1 MRRTTEVT
9 WSHLLYN
16 RPEHNLSKRPCA
28 FTFLCTTLISHLST
42 YEMVNAKPR
51 NTSELQNTIGKKKK
65 KMKET
70 IPTLGF
76 CNSKEF
82 VVRYFVV
89 NPCDKMLDIHFEV
102 LSVQWQYQ
110 DSLTSVNDEVFH
122 SSASMCLCIMQQ
134 RMLTKRKKYVKENK
148 PVIHFQGFLYIH
160 TLSPFFLFFFYFF
173 FLFLI
178 KKRIIDSVMVFMKT
192 SMQTLYFRFPLISV
206 AAPGSLILQNKISD
220 GVTKNEYCKYSL

>member
-1 MRRTTEVT
+1 MCIHFPLHHT
-9 WSHLLYN
+9 
-16 RPEHNLSKRPCA
+16 
-28 FTFLCTTLISHLST
+28 HLSPKHIWDGECKT
-42 YEMVNAKPR
+42 KKYLRA
-51 NTSELQNTIGKKKK
+51 SEYHREKKKK
-65 KMKET
+65 KKKET

-148 PVIHFQGFLYIH
+148 PVIHFQDFLYIH
-160 TLSPFFLFFFYFF
+160 TLSPFFLFFL
-173 FLFLI
+173 FLFPFFNKEKNYWQRHGI
-178 KKRIIDSVMVFMKT
+178 YEDFHADPVFQV
-192 SMQTLYFRFPLISV
+192 SSDIS
-206 AAPGSLILQNKISD
+206 GSSRQSNL
-220 GVTKNEYCKYSL
+220 TE